1 MLNCKSFL
9 GTVDERKHVR
19 RRGDF
24 NNMESRAVIDNF
36 FLQGKAKK
44 EIRANMTETL
54 GEHASSYAT
63 VKN

>member
-1 MLNCKSFL
+1 
-9 GTVDERKHVR
+9 VDERKHVR